1 MDTTIR
7 HPARLVKR
15 RFFSQPA
22 GIKNALW
29 RPIRYLRFRIA
40 HFAPAVR
47 KREFCKR
54 KIGKT
59 NSRYPSCRAR
69 GTAELVVVFHAFFYN
84 KSKKTEE
91 GTIVGFLKRLLGI
104 GVTAGATVA
113 AVKVA
118 EQVKEN
124 NPDGI
129 QDVNGDGKVDVRD
142 VVSEVAKAATEV
154 YHDAVDAVT
163 GAAATVKEKAPEY
176 AGKVKD
182 AVTDTVE
189 TVKEKAPEYAGKVK
203 DAVTGAVET
212 VKEKTPEYAGKV
224 KDAATGAAEAL
235 KETVPTVFERVKD
248 AVAEP
253 FEKPKP
259 VENAEPA
266 ANAEPTEKKE

>member
-1 MDTTIR
+1 M
-7 HPARLVKR
+7 
-15 RFFSQPA
+15 
-22 GIKNALW
+22 
-29 RPIRYLRFRIA
+29 
-40 HFAPAVR
+40 
-47 KREFCKR
+47 
-54 KIGKT
+54 
-59 NSRYPSCRAR
+59 
-69 GTAELVVVFHAFFYN
+69 
-84 KSKKTEE
+84 
-91 GTIVGFLKRLLGI
+91 GFLKRLLGI

-142 VVSEVAKAATEV
+142 VMSEVAKATTEV
-154 YHDAVDAVT
+154 FHEAVDAVS

-182 AVTDTVE
+182 AVTDT
-189 TVKEKAPEYAGKVK
+189 
-203 DAVTGAVET
+203 VET

-248 AVAEP
+248 AVTEP
-253 FEKPKP
+253 FAEKPVGP
-259 VENAEPA
+259 SADPA
-266 ANAEPTEKKE
+266 ADTSGGAADPAAEKQA

>member
-1 MDTTIR
+1 M
-7 HPARLVKR
+7 
-15 RFFSQPA
+15 
-22 GIKNALW
+22 
-29 RPIRYLRFRIA
+29 
-40 HFAPAVR
+40 
-47 KREFCKR
+47 
-54 KIGKT
+54 
-59 NSRYPSCRAR
+59 
-69 GTAELVVVFHAFFYN
+69 
-84 KSKKTEE
+84 
-91 GTIVGFLKRLLGI
+91 GFLKRLLGI

-124 NPDGI
+124 NSDGI

-176 AGKVKD
+176 AGKVKG
-182 AVTDTVE
+182 AVTD
-189 TVKEKAPEYAGKVK
+189 
-203 DAVTGAVET
+203 AVET

-248 AVAEP
+248 AVTEP
-253 FEKPKP
+253 FAEKPVGP
-259 VENAEPA
+259 SADPA
-266 ANAEPTEKKE
+266 ADTSGGAADPAAEKQA